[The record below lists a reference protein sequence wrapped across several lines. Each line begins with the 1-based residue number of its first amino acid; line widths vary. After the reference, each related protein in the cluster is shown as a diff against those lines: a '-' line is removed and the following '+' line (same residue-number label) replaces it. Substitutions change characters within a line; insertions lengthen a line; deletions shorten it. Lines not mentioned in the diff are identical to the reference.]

1 MKHRGLEA
9 ERSKTWKSRTRLSQL
24 YLVTFHTR
32 KIKKGSHLN
41 PAASFGCKTTK
52 WLIGYQS
59 SYRVIDWS
67 ASALIKRT
75 IGVFPAVQSEW
86 SWMWPRACSSCTSS
100 IIHSACRESSRF
112 CRVRSLMLTP
122 HVPLSLNAPLT
133 LKDFRIKTLLML
145 KFCCFTVK
153 LLLGET
159 SSYREEFLISSPPCL
174 YQ

>member
-1 MKHRGLEA
+1 MLS
-9 ERSKTWKSRTRLSQL
+9 RSRKWKSRTRLSRL
-24 YLVTFHTR
+24 YLVTFHTDYHR
-32 KIKKGSHLN
+32 SPKKKKKG
-41 PAASFGCKTTK
+41 FGCKMTK

-67 ASALIKRT
+67 VSALIKRT

-112 CRVRSLMLTP
+112 SRVRSLMSTP

-133 LKDFRIKTLLML
+133 LKDIRIKTPLML
-145 KFCCFTVK
+145 KLCC
-153 LLLGET
+153 
-159 SSYREEFLISSPPCL
+159 REKHPLIDRSF
-174 YQ
+174 